1 MSKNLVIRINNLQDL
16 EKNDSYE
23 VIEETAIRWDRVIG
37 VAVFALLLVIAAI
50 VGLVTVLN
58 SNITDN
64 VESSLDVVILEQKT
78 MPEQE
83 VVLQELPVQESS
95 IQQSGAIVNEAE
107 AVNVPVVE
115 EAVVEKVIVEKVIV
129 EKVAVENIEPIEAK
143 PEVSTPVE
151 PKPVEKVAPQL
162 VFSDPVDIKSE
173 KIFRAQLTNG
183 VSKKE
188 PVDKLG
194 STIPM
199 NEKGLIKVFLFTDMH
214 GLKGETLYHEWYLAG
229 KRMARVKINVRNNNV
244 SASSSKFIDKYMM
257 GDWKVN
263 VVNHS
268 GDALVSAQFVVAP

>member
-115 EAVVEKVIVEKVIV
+115 EAVVEKVIV

>member
-1 MSKNLVIRINNLQDL
+1 MSEKLVIRINNLQNL

-58 SNITDN
+58 SNTTDN
-64 VESSLDVVILEQKT
+64 VEPSIDVVISEQKT
-78 MPEQE
+78 MSEQE
-83 VVLQELPVQESS
+83 VVLQQPPVQESLVQPPS
-95 IQQSGAIVNEAE
+95 IQQSELIVNETE
-107 AVNVPVVE
+107 VVNVPVVE
-115 EAVVEKVIVEKVIV
+115 EVVV
-129 EKVAVENIEPIEAK
+129 EKVAVEEVTVENVEPI
-143 PEVSTPVE
+143 
-151 PKPVEKVAPQL
+151 
-162 VFSDPVDIKSE
+162 DIKSE
-173 KIFRAQLTNG
+173 KIARAQLTNG

-268 GDALVSAQFVVAP
+268 GDALVSAQFIVAP